1 MSTRNCPP
9 FRAEHVGS
17 LIRPPE
23 LLDARYP
30 GGSKPPSAEVLRE
43 IEDRHIKSVIR
54 AQEEIGLQSITD
66 GEFRRESWR
75 LGLVSKVEGF
85 VRADAVGDVDY
96 QQNRDGERRRIGN
109 APIATARVR
118 RTGPI
123 VADEV
128 AFTLRHTKGT
138 AKVTIPSPS
147 YLHYLRGAACVDSD
161 VYPDLD
167 KFFEDVVRLYRE
179 EVEALC
185 DTGCRY
191 LQIDEVVQALLCDEL
206 LREVLRGRGD
216 DPDALC
222 SLYIDLINCIIRDRP
237 ADLCV
242 ALHMCRGNAMGG
254 WMGSG
259 SYERIAEKVFNTL
272 GVDAFFLE
280 YDSERAGGFEPLRF
294 MPKDKMVVLG
304 LISTKT
310 PVLEPQSAL
319 FRQIEAAASFI
330 PLEQLCLSP
339 QCGFA
344 SADLGTTLTEA
355 DQVAKLGLVIDTA
368 TQVWGGPA

>member
-30 GGSKPPSAEVLRE
+30 GDSKPPSVEVLRE
-43 IEDRHIKSVIR
+43 VEDRHIKSVIR
-54 AQEEIGLQSITD
+54 VQEEIGLQSITD

-96 QQNRDGERRRIGN
+96 QQSQVGDRRRIGN
-109 APIATARVR
+109 APIAAARVR
-118 RTGPI
+118 RAGPI

-138 AKVTIPSPS
+138 AKVAIPSPS

-179 EVEALC
+179 EVEVLC

-191 LQIDEVVQALLCDEL
+191 LQIDEVVQALLCDEP

-216 DPDALC
+216 DPDVLC
-222 SLYIDLINCIIRDRP
+222 SLYIDLINRIIRDRP
-237 ADLCV
+237 GDLCV
-242 ALHMCRGNAMGG
+242 ALHMWRGNAMGG

-272 GVDAFFLE
+272 AVDAFFLE

-344 SADLGTTLTEA
+344 SVDLGTTLTEA

>member
-30 GGSKPPSAEVLRE
+30 GDRKPPQAEVLRD

-54 AQEEIGLQSITD
+54 VQEEIGLQSITD

-75 LGLVSKVEGF
+75 LGLVSKIEGF

-96 QQNRDGERRRIGN
+96 QQNQGGDRRRIGN

-118 RTGPI
+118 WVGPI

-167 KFFEDVVRLYRE
+167 
-179 EVEALC
+179 
-185 DTGCRY
+185 
-191 LQIDEVVQALLCDEL
+191 
-206 LREVLRGRGD
+206 
-216 DPDALC
+216 
-222 SLYIDLINCIIRDRP
+222 
-237 ADLCV
+237 
-242 ALHMCRGNAMGG
+242 
-254 WMGSG
+254 
-259 SYERIAEKVFNTL
+259 VF
-272 GVDAFFLE
+272 
-280 YDSERAGGFEPLRF
+280 
-294 MPKDKMVVLG
+294 
-304 LISTKT
+304 
-310 PVLEPQSAL
+310 
-319 FRQIEAAASFI
+319 
-330 PLEQLCLSP
+330 
-339 QCGFA
+339 
-344 SADLGTTLTEA
+344 
-355 DQVAKLGLVIDTA
+355 
-368 TQVWGGPA
+368 

>member
-1 MSTRNCPP
+1 M
-9 FRAEHVGS
+9 
-17 LIRPPE
+17 IR
-23 LLDARYP
+23 
-30 GGSKPPSAEVLRE
+30 V
-43 IEDRHIKSVIR
+43 
-54 AQEEIGLQSITD
+54 QEEIGLQSITD

-96 QQNRDGERRRIGN
+96 QQNRDGDRRRIGN

-118 RTGPI
+118 RAGPI

-185 DTGCRY
+185 DTGCCY
-191 LQIDEVVQALLCDEL
+191 LQIDEVVQALLCDEP

-216 DPDALC
+216 DPDVLC
-222 SLYIDLINCIIRDRP
+222 SLYIDLINRIIRDRP
-237 ADLCV
+237 DDLCV
-242 ALHMCRGNAMGG
+242 ALHMCRGNAMGD

-259 SYERIAEKVFNTL
+259 SYERIAEKLFNTL

-294 MPKDKMVVLG
+294 MTKDKMVVLG

-310 PVLEPQSAL
+310 PVLEPQLAL

-355 DQVAKLGLVIDTA
+355 DQVAKLGLAIDTA

>member
-1 MSTRNCPP
+1 M
-9 FRAEHVGS
+9 
-17 LIRPPE
+17 
-23 LLDARYP
+23 
-30 GGSKPPSAEVLRE
+30 
-43 IEDRHIKSVIR
+43 
-54 AQEEIGLQSITD
+54 
-66 GEFRRESWR
+66 
-75 LGLVSKVEGF
+75 
-85 VRADAVGDVDY
+85 GDVDY
-96 QQNRDGERRRIGN
+96 QQNRDGDRRRIGN

-118 RTGPI
+118 RAGPI

-191 LQIDEVVQALLCDEL
+191 LQIDEVVQALLCDES

-222 SLYIDLINCIIRDRP
+222 SLYIDLINRIIRDRP

-259 SYERIAEKVFNTL
+259 SYESIVEEVFNTL

-368 TQVWGGPA
+368 MEVWGGPA